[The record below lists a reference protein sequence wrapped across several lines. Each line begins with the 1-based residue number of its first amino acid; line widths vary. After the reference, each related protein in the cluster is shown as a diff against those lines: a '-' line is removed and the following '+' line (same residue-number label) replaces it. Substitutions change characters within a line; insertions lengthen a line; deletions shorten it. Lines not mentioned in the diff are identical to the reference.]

1 MKKGQG
7 RASFLAKLGVLGMMA
22 VILFG
27 LAGSAQAVE
36 FIGGEVIEEDEVI
49 DDDVFISGQNVVVDG
64 RINGNLFAAGSTVTL
79 NGVVDGSMF
88 AGAQNVRINGE
99 ITGSLFAGASAVD
112 LGASAE
118 VGRNVFFGGF
128 SIDTEKD
135 SHIGRDLLVGAYQA
149 LLSGDIDRD
158 VRAGLA
164 ALEIYGRVGGDVSAE
179 VGSPG
184 EETIP
189 SFWGPPGAP
198 PMVSPGVRIS
208 PGADIQGELD
218 YTSAVQ
224 QEQTIEA
231 EPAGGVVFSTPEPG
245 QAGRQG
251 ERRPRV
257 DLGVFGWIIDRLRD
271 LVTLL
276 ILGGLGLWLLPE
288 VFQQVA
294 EKARNQPLPATGW
307 GFVTVILGY
316 LAAGL
321 IAVLVVA
328 LGIFFGLI
336 TLGGLAG
343 TVFGVGLS
351 GLGVVFAVF
360 TLLVNYGSKA
370 VIAFL
375 GGKWLLEKLAPGSA
389 GSRFLSLVLG
399 VLIYVILRSIPFL
412 GWLLAVFVTLI
423 GMGAIWLIL
432 RERRPL
438 ARVSEA

>member
-1 MKKGQG
+1 MNNGQG
-7 RASFLAKLGVLGMMA
+7 RTGTYTKLGVFVLLVM
-22 VILFG
+22 ILFA
-27 LAGSAQAVE
+27 LVGSAQAVE
-36 FIGGEVIEEDEVI
+36 FIGGEVIAEDEVI
-49 DDDVFISGQNVVVDG
+49 DDDVFISGQNVVVNG

-79 NGVVDGSMF
+79 NGVVDGSVF
-88 AGAQNVRINGE
+88 TGAQNVRINGE

-112 LGASAE
+112 VGASAE
-118 VGRNVFFGGF
+118 VGRNLFFGGF
-128 SIDTEKD
+128 SITTEKG
-135 SHIGRDLLVGAYQA
+135 SHIGRDLLAGAYQA
-149 LLSGDIDRD
+149 LLSGNIDRD

-164 ALEIYGRVGGDVSAE
+164 ALEIYGRVGGDVSAD

-184 EETIP
+184 EGAFP

-208 PGADIQGELD
+208 PNADIQGELD
-218 YTSAVQ
+218 YTSTVQ
-224 QEQTIEA
+224 QEGAIEA

-245 QAGRQG
+245 QADREA
-251 ERRPRV
+251 ERRPRF

-294 EKARNQPLPATGW
+294 QKARSQPLPATGW

-375 GGKWLLEKLAPGSA
+375 GGTWLLEKLAPGSA
-389 GSRFLSLVLG
+389 ESRFLSLVLG

-423 GMGAIWLIL
+423 GMGAIWLML
-432 RERRPL
+432 RERPPL
-438 ARVSEA
+438 APASES